1 MMIWPLCRLCS
12 IANNV
17 SEVKQDGPVG
27 TGAGKGV
34 GAEAGAGEG
43 AEVRRVE
50 DEGAYDLLPLVFRV
64 PQKVTKGSS
73 RFQ

>member
-17 SEVKQDGPVG
+17 SRVKQDGPVETG
-27 TGAGKGV
+27 AGIGAGKGV

-43 AEVRRVE
+43 AEVGRVE
-50 DEGAYDLLPLVFRV
+50 DEGAYI
-64 PQKVTKGSS
+64 TSTHY
-73 RFQ
+73 